1 MTEVAMSHLQITD
14 NHCEWIELSKVEGYN
29 PETAETDKL
38 NLLKIANTKISNLS
52 LDDNPN

>member
-1 MTEVAMSHLQITD
+1 MSHLQITD